1 MILLK
6 RLELQ
11 GFKSFANKTVFDF
24 PSRITAIVGPNG
36 SGKSNVMD
44 ALRWILG
51 ERDAK
56 HLRGEKLE
64 NLIFAGT
71 PKRGAAGLAK
81 VTLYFNNQDNYFSTG
96 DLAEVVLS
104 RKIDRSGVSKFFLN
118 NEEILLRDVA
128 GFLAKAKLGSRGLAM
143 ISQGE
148 SDIFVKST
156 ATERRLMIEEI
167 LGLRE
172 YRLKKNSA
180 EKSLAASEIN
190 LEKVRAMLEELAPH
204 LRLLRRQKNRWE
216 KRKEIED
223 ELLGLENSYFLFQ
236 FRDLKGRLAE
246 NETSLGAAEK
256 EGISKKEAAAAVDA
270 ELKAFH
276 QDDNRR
282 ERLGQLRAASREL
295 VSKKSGLERELIK
308 LEVKVETATP
318 IKNGN
323 RIDWP
328 AAEIFLRDL
337 RQDFEKIL
345 AVDDLV
351 LWRQKMNQWFG
362 QVKKILFEEENS
374 KPDLISQPEDFS
386 EKLKELKNSI
396 ADLEKELS
404 GLIEE
409 EERLLLFEE
418 KNNQGW
424 RVLLDRLEEAKLE
437 SDKARDFQQRLI
449 LEKEKLNWQF
459 GDLKNRFEALGRSM
473 AELENI
479 EPQNIENNNWEETER
494 RILRLRGELAAIG
507 EIDSGLVKEAEE
519 TESRFQTLSAE
530 LADLEKASVDLH
542 RLIKDLDLKISDDFK
557 KSFRLINDAFNEYFR
572 LMFNGGKAHLK
583 LVHNQIKSE
592 ELAEN
597 EGGENSESL
606 ENKNTAKP
614 TASDSAEDNE
624 LVAGVDIE
632 LSLPK
637 KKISALEMLSGGEKS
652 LVSMA
657 ALFAL
662 ISISPPPFLVLDEID
677 ATLDEMNARRFADL
691 IKGFSAKTQFIVITH
706 NRATMET
713 GDVLYGITMGEDG
726 VSKVLSLK
734 LE

>member
-223 ELLGLENSYFLFQ
+223 ELLGLENSFFFFQ
-236 FRDLKGRLAE
+236 FKNLKDRLAD
-246 NETSLGAAEK
+246 NEKSLIEAEK
-256 EGISKKEAAAAVDA
+256 EEAIKKGIVAELDT

-276 QDDNRR
+276 QNDNRR
-282 ERLGQLRAASREL
+282 ERLGQLRTASREL
-295 VSKKSGLERELIK
+295 VIKKNGLERELIK
-308 LEVKVETATP
+308 LEVRVETEVPT
-318 IKNGN
+318 KSNN

-328 AAEIFLRDL
+328 ATEAFLRDL
-337 RQDFEKIL
+337 RKDFDRIL
-345 AVDDLV
+345 VVEDLS
-351 LWRQKMNQWFG
+351 LWRQKMSQWLDEI
-362 QVKKILFEEENS
+362 KKILFEEENP
-374 KPDLISQPEDFS
+374 KINPVSQPEDFS
-386 EKLKELKNSI
+386 EKLEELKNLI
-396 ADLEKELS
+396 ADLEKELNQ
-404 GLIEE
+404 LTEE
-409 EERLLLFEE
+409 EEKLLLFEE
-418 KNNQGW
+418 KDNQGW
-424 RVLLDRLEEAKLE
+424 RVLLDRLEEAKRE

-459 GDLKNRFEALGRSM
+459 GDLKNRFEALGRSIT
-473 AELENI
+473 ELEDI
-479 EPQNIENNNWEETER
+479 KPENNTEDNDWDSVER
-494 RILRLRGELAAIG
+494 RILRSRGELAAIG
-507 EIDSGLVKEAEE
+507 EIDEGLVKEAEE

-557 KSFRLINDAFNEYFR
+557 KSFRLI
-572 LMFNGGKAHLK
+572 
-583 LVHNQIKSE
+583 
-592 ELAEN
+592 
-597 EGGENSESL
+597 
-606 ENKNTAKP
+606 
-614 TASDSAEDNE
+614 
-624 LVAGVDIE
+624 
-632 LSLPK
+632 
-637 KKISALEMLSGGEKS
+637 
-652 LVSMA
+652 
-657 ALFAL
+657 
-662 ISISPPPFLVLDEID
+662 
-677 ATLDEMNARRFADL
+677 
-691 IKGFSAKTQFIVITH
+691 
-706 NRATMET
+706 
-713 GDVLYGITMGEDG
+713 
-726 VSKVLSLK
+726 
-734 LE
+734 

>member
-1 MILLK
+1 MVLLK

-24 PSRITAIVGPNG
+24 PNRITAIVGPNG

-64 NLIFAGT
+64 NLIFSGT

-81 VTLYFNNQDNYFSTG
+81 VTLYFDNRDNYFSTG

-104 RKIDRSGVSKFFLN
+104 RRIDRSGVSKFFLN
-118 NEEILLRDVA
+118 DEEIRLKDVA
-128 GFLAKAKLGSRGLAM
+128 EFLAKAKLGSRGLAM

-148 SDIFVKST
+148 SDIFVRST

-172 YRLKKNSA
+172 FRLKKNGA
-180 EKSLAASEIN
+180 EKRLAASEIN

-223 ELLGLENSYFLFQ
+223 ELKGLEDSYFFFQ
-236 FRDLKGRLAE
+236 HRNLAE
-246 NETSLGAAEK
+246 GMVANSEALAALAGE
-256 EGISKKEAAAAVDA
+256 EISKKTAVGEIDS
-270 ELKAFH
+270 ELKNFH
-276 QDDNRR
+276 REDNQR
-282 ERLGQLRAASREL
+282 EKLGELRAAVREL
-295 VSKKSGLERELIK
+295 SAKKNNWERDLIK
-308 LEVKVETATP
+308 LEVRSETAAP
-318 IKNGN
+318 ANKSAAK
-323 RIDWP
+323 IDWP
-328 AAEIFLRDL
+328 AAENFLWDL
-337 RQDFEKIL
+337 RQDLEKLL
-345 AVDDLV
+345 AGGNEAI
-351 LWRQKMNQWFG
+351 WRGKIEQWLR
-362 QVKKILFEEENS
+362 QVKKVLAEEDNAGQAESAPLF
-374 KPDLISQPEDFS
+374 DDFS
-386 EKLKELKNSI
+386 AKISELKKMI
-396 ADLEKELS
+396 GDLEKELS
-404 GLIEE
+404 ELAAEE
-409 EERLLLFEE
+409 EKILVFQE
-418 KNNQGW
+418 KDDQGW
-424 RVLLDRLEEAKLE
+424 RLLLDRLEKAKSEWEAV
-437 SDKARDFQQRLI
+437 RNCQQAII
-449 LEKEKLNWQF
+449 LEKEKLSWQLA
-459 GDLKNRFEALGRSM
+459 DLKNRFEALGRPA
-473 AELENI
+473 AELESI
-479 EPQNIENNNWEETER
+479 KADISGAEDWEAVER

-507 EIDSGLVKEAEE
+507 EIDEGLVKEAEE
-519 TESRFQTLSAE
+519 TEKRFQELSAE
-530 LADLEKASVDLH
+530 LEDLEKASADL
-542 RLIKDLDLKISDDFK
+542 RQLIKELDFKISDDFR
-557 KSFRLINDAFNEYFR
+557 KSFRLINDAFNDYFR
-572 LMFNGGKAHLK
+572 LMFNGGRAHLK
-583 LVHNQIKSE
+583 LINNESRLPAAV
-592 ELAEN
+592 ADPEN
-597 EGGENSESL
+597 PSV
-606 ENKNTAKP
+606 
-614 TASDSAEDNE
+614 SDSGKDNDGKDEEKEDSD

-632 LSLPK
+632 LNLPK

-706 NRATMET
+706 NRATMEA
-713 GDVLYGITMGEDG
+713 GEVLYGITMGEDG